1 MAAKT
6 GVYPVFTNKFKIGS
20 NGRASEEGD
29 MVAIAELETF
39 EVSIDGNTVEW
50 SPMEMEGWMRRMVT
64 GKALT
69 ITLSGKRHIGDPGN
83 DYVADSAWGT
93 GDDCASKFE
102 WEFPSGAKLAFDCVL
117 NVTNPGGGESRD
129 VAGLEF
135 EVLSDGKPTFT
146 PAAEA
151 ASNSPSQAASSA
163 EVG

>member
-6 GVYPVFTNKFKIGS
+6 GVYPVFINKFKIGS
-20 NGRASEEGD
+20 NGRASEEAE
-29 MVAIAELETF
+29 MVTIAELETF

-50 SPMEMEGWMRRMVT
+50 SPMELEGWLRRMVT

-83 DYVADSAWGT
+83 DYVHDSAWGT

-146 PAAEA
+146 PAAA
-151 ASNSPSQAASSA
+151 
-163 EVG
+163 G